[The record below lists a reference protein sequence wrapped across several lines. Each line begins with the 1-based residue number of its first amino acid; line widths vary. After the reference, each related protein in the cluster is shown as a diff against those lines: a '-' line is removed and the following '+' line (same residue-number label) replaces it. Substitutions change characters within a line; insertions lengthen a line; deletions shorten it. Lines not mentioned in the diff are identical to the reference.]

1 MLRARRL
8 EISCMILRVP
18 GSLLCCLLI
27 GLNILGQCLVVAQ
40 NPVTLSLL
48 SDKTAAVPGET
59 FKVAVRANI
68 EPEWHIY
75 WTNPGETGLPTIIKW
90 GDLPDGCTVSEVIS
104 PIPKRYTQKI
114 TDAISMVSH
123 TFEGDVFF
131 VAEVAV
137 APSLE
142 PGSTLEISADVD
154 WQACKEICT
163 APTTTPLKISLPV
176 RVNAADSSSA
186 EAIDA
191 SLATM
196 EQETVLIELTRE
208 NDSPFFELTGLMP
221 DGDSA
226 PSTGAIF
233 VPSVS
238 GLVPPNKGQDL
249 KVNDN
254 AFTIKVPL
262 EDEAILPENIA
273 GFLINPDGSGIWL
286 TSATQESNPL
296 PDNQNHNSSFDSGA
310 AHVQQAQIKEIRSW
324 GLTNLNSVG
333 EEKGGEKGL
342 LLFMLLALAGGIIL
356 NLMPCVF
363 PVLGIKIMGFVQQA
377 GEDSSSIR
385 KHGWVFTCGVVLSL
399 WALVGVLFIVRYYG
413 ESAGWGFQL
422 QEPGF
427 VLFMILLMFVFA
439 LNLCGLFEFGTSAIG
454 VGSSLQSKSGLGGAF
469 FSGVLAVLVATPCTG
484 PFMAPALGYALSQPL
499 PLALLVFTML
509 AIGLALP
516 YLLLSYFPF
525 LIRKLP
531 RPGAWME
538 TFKQFMSFPMF
549 ATAIWLMWIFASQ
562 TNQNA
567 LFILLVGMLTGSLG
581 LWIYGKY
588 NIPSVSRIKRRV
600 GQCLGVLLVTIM
612 VSLGYVASKEMPHS
626 IAGQT
631 VEKYG
636 ITWEA
641 FDTGRIIDLREQG
654 KTVFIDFTA
663 RW

>member
-1 MLRARRL
+1 MCYLL
-8 EISCMILRVP
+8 L
-18 GSLLCCLLI
+18 GLSLF
-27 GLNILGQCLVVAQ
+27 GQDLAGGQ
-40 NPVTLSLL
+40 NPVSLSLL

-75 WTNPGETGLPTIIKW
+75 WKNPGETGLPTLIKW
-90 GDLPDGCTVSEVIS
+90 GGLPDDCTVSEALS

-114 TDAISMVSH
+114 TDTISMVSH
-123 TFEGDVFF
+123 TFEGEVFF
-131 VAEVAV
+131 ISEVTVPA
-137 APSLE
+137 LLKT
-142 PGSTLEISADVD
+142 GGTLEISADVD

-176 RVNAADSSSA
+176 RATAADSSAA
-186 EAIDA
+186 EAINA
-191 SLATM
+191 SLAAM
-196 EQETVLIELTRE
+196 EQEAVLIELTHE

-221 DGDSA
+221 AGVSA
-226 PSTGAIF
+226 PSTEAFF
-233 VPSVS
+233 VPSVA

-249 KVNDN
+249 KIENN

-262 EDEAILPENIA
+262 EDGALLPKKIA
-273 GFLINPDGSGIWL
+273 GFLINPDGSGLWL
-286 TSATQESNPL
+286 ASATQESYPVTENKKKDSL
-296 PDNQNHNSSFDSGA
+296 LDSGPA
-310 AHVQQAQIKEIRSW
+310 QVQQAQIKEIRSW
-324 GLTNLNSVG
+324 GVTNLNSVG
-333 EEKGGEKGL
+333 KEKEGEKGL

-399 WALVGVLFIVRYYG
+399 WALVGILFIVRYYG

-454 VGSSLQSKSGLGGAF
+454 VGSSLQSKNGLGGAF

-567 LFILLVGMLTGSLG
+567 LFMLLVGMLTGSLG

-588 NIPSVSRIKRRV
+588 NMPSVSRVKRRV

-612 VSLGYVASKEMPHS
+612 VSLGYVASKEMPDS
-626 IAGQT
+626 NGGQT

>member
-1 MLRARRL
+1 MCYLL
-8 EISCMILRVP
+8 LVL
-18 GSLLCCLLI
+18 SLF
-27 GLNILGQCLVVAQ
+27 GQDLAGGQ
-40 NPVTLSLL
+40 NPVSLSLL

-75 WTNPGETGLPTIIKW
+75 WKNPGETGLPTLIKW
-90 GDLPDGCTVSEVIS
+90 RGLPDDCTISEALS

-114 TDAISMVSH
+114 TDTISMVSH
-123 TFEGDVFF
+123 TFEGEVFF
-131 VAEVAV
+131 ISEVAV
-137 APSLE
+137 PALLKT
-142 PGSTLEISADVD
+142 GGTLEISADVD

-176 RVNAADSSSA
+176 RATAADSSAA
-186 EAIDA
+186 EAINA
-191 SLATM
+191 SLAAM
-196 EQETVLIELTRE
+196 EQEAVLIELTHE

-221 DGDSA
+221 AGVSA
-226 PSTGAIF
+226 PSTGAFF
-233 VPSVS
+233 VPSVA

-249 KVNDN
+249 KVENN
-254 AFTIKVPL
+254 TFTIKVPL
-262 EDEAILPENIA
+262 EDGALLPKKIA
-273 GFLINPDGSGIWL
+273 GFLINPDGSGLWL
-286 TSATQESNPL
+286 ASATQESYPVTENKKKDSL
-296 PDNQNHNSSFDSGA
+296 LDSGPA
-310 AHVQQAQIKEIRSW
+310 QVQQAQIKEIRSW
-324 GLTNLNSVG
+324 GVTNLNSVG
-333 EEKGGEKGL
+333 KEKEGEKGL

-399 WALVGVLFIVRYYG
+399 WALVGILFIVRYYG

-454 VGSSLQSKSGLGGAF
+454 VGSSLQSKNGLGGAF

-588 NIPSVSRIKRRV
+588 NMPSVSRVKRRV

-612 VSLGYVASKEMPHS
+612 VSLGYVASKEMPDS
-626 IAGQT
+626 NGGQT

>member
-1 MLRARRL
+1 MCYLL
-8 EISCMILRVP
+8 LVL
-18 GSLLCCLLI
+18 SLF
-27 GLNILGQCLVVAQ
+27 GQDLAGGQ
-40 NPVTLSLL
+40 NPVSLSLL

-75 WTNPGETGLPTIIKW
+75 WKNPGETGLPTLIKW
-90 GDLPDGCTVSEVIS
+90 GGLPDDCTISEALS

-114 TDAISMVSH
+114 TDTISMVSH
-123 TFEGDVFF
+123 TFEGEVFF
-131 VAEVAV
+131 ISEVAV
-137 APSLE
+137 PALLKT
-142 PGSTLEISADVD
+142 GGTLEISADVD

-176 RVNAADSSSA
+176 RATAADSSAA
-186 EAIDA
+186 EAINA
-191 SLATM
+191 SLAAM
-196 EQETVLIELTRE
+196 EQEAVLIELTHE

-221 DGDSA
+221 AGVSA
-226 PSTGAIF
+226 PSTEAFF
-233 VPSVS
+233 VPSVA

-249 KVNDN
+249 KIENN

-262 EDEAILPENIA
+262 EDGALLPKKIA
-273 GFLINPDGSGIWL
+273 GFLINPDGSGLWL
-286 TSATQESNPL
+286 ASATQESYPVTENKKKDSL
-296 PDNQNHNSSFDSGA
+296 LDSGPA
-310 AHVQQAQIKEIRSW
+310 QVQQAQIKEIRSW
-324 GLTNLNSVG
+324 GVTNLNSVG
-333 EEKGGEKGL
+333 KEKEGEKGL

-399 WALVGVLFIVRYYG
+399 WALVGILFIVRYYG

-454 VGSSLQSKSGLGGAF
+454 VGSSLQSKNGLGGAF

-549 ATAIWLMWIFASQ
+549 ATAIWLMWIFVSQ

-567 LFILLVGMLTGSLG
+567 LFMLLVGMLTGSLG

-588 NIPSVSRIKRRV
+588 NIPSVSRVKRRV

-612 VSLGYVASKEMPHS
+612 VSLGYVASKEMPDSHG
-626 IAGQT
+626 GQT

>member
-1 MLRARRL
+1 MGL
-8 EISCMILRVP
+8 
-18 GSLLCCLLI
+18 SLL
-27 GLNILGQCLVVAQ
+27 GQGLVVGQ
-40 NPVTLSLL
+40 NPVSLSLL
-48 SDKTAAVPGET
+48 SDKTAAVPGKT

-90 GDLPDGCTVSEVIS
+90 GGLPDGCTVSETTS
-104 PIPKRYTQKI
+104 PVPKRYTQKI
-114 TDAISMVSH
+114 TDTISMVSH
-123 TFEGDVFF
+123 TFEGEVFF
-131 VAEVAV
+131 VTEVAV
-137 APSLE
+137 PASIEL
-142 PGSTLEISADVD
+142 GGTLEISADVD

-163 APTTTPLKISLPV
+163 APTTTPLKISIPV
-176 RVNAADSSSA
+176 SATATDSTSA
-186 EAIDA
+186 EAINA
-191 SLATM
+191 SLAAM
-196 EQETVLIELTRE
+196 GVETVRIEIAHE
-208 NDSPFFELTGLMP
+208 KNSPFFGLTGLVP
-221 DGDSA
+221 VGASA
-226 PSTGAIF
+226 PSMGAFF
-233 VPSVS
+233 VPSVA
-238 GLVPPNKGQDL
+238 GLVPANMGQEL
-249 KVNDN
+249 KVENN

-262 EDEAILPENIA
+262 EDGALLPKKIA
-273 GFLINPDGSGIWL
+273 GFLINPDGSGLWL
-286 TSATQESNPL
+286 TSVTQESYSVT
-296 PDNQNHNSSFDSGA
+296 DNGIQASSLDSEPA
-310 AHVQQAQIKEIRSW
+310 QVQQAQIKEIRSW
-324 GLTNLNSVG
+324 GVTNLNSVG
-333 EEKGGEKGL
+333 KEKEGDKGL
-342 LLFMLLALAGGIIL
+342 LLFMLLALVGGIIL

-377 GEDSSSIR
+377 GEDSASIR

-399 WALVGVLFIVRYYG
+399 WALVGILFIVRYYG

-454 VGSSLQSKSGLGGAF
+454 VGSSLQSKNGLGGAF

-567 LFILLVGMLTGSLG
+567 LFMLLVGMLTGALG

-588 NIPSVSRIKRRV
+588 NIPSGSRIKRRV

-612 VSLGYVASKEMPHS
+612 VSLGYVASKEMPDS
-626 IAGQT
+626 TGSQT

-636 ITWEA
+636 IKWEA

>member
-1 MLRARRL
+1 MLV
-8 EISCMILRVP
+8 RVP
-18 GSLLCCLLI
+18 GYFLCYLLLGLSLF
-27 GLNILGQCLVVAQ
+27 GQDLAGGQ
-40 NPVTLSLL
+40 NPVSLSLL

-75 WTNPGETGLPTIIKW
+75 WKNPGETGLPTLIKW
-90 GDLPDGCTVSEVIS
+90 GGLPDDCTVSEALS

-114 TDAISMVSH
+114 TDTISMVSH
-123 TFEGDVFF
+123 TFEGEVFF
-131 VAEVAV
+131 ISEVTVPA
-137 APSLE
+137 LLKT
-142 PGSTLEISADVD
+142 GGTLEISADVD

-176 RVNAADSSSA
+176 RATAADSSSA
-186 EAIDA
+186 EAINA
-191 SLATM
+191 SLAAM
-196 EQETVLIELTRE
+196 ELEAVLIELNHE
-208 NDSPFFELTGLMP
+208 NESPFFELTGLMP
-221 DGDSA
+221 AGVSA
-226 PSTGAIF
+226 PSTGAFF
-233 VPSVS
+233 VPSVA

-249 KVNDN
+249 KVENN
-254 AFTIKVPL
+254 TFTIKVPL
-262 EDEAILPENIA
+262 EDGALLPKKIA
-273 GFLINPDGSGIWL
+273 GFLINPDGSGLWL
-286 TSATQESNPL
+286 TSATQESYPAT
-296 PDNQNHNSSFDSGA
+296 DNKQKDLLLDSGPA
-310 AHVQQAQIKEIRSW
+310 QVQQAQIKEIRSW
-324 GLTNLNSVG
+324 GVTNLNSVG
-333 EEKGGEKGL
+333 KEKEGEKGL

-399 WALVGVLFIVRYYG
+399 WALVGILFIVRYYG

-454 VGSSLQSKSGLGGAF
+454 VGSSLQSKNGLGGAF

-588 NIPSVSRIKRRV
+588 NMPSVSRVKRRV

-612 VSLGYVASKEMPHS
+612 VSLGYVASKEMPDS
-626 IAGQT
+626 NGGQT